1 MKGLTRTLLTSLVI
15 LLLLAALF
23 SGWKIYSIQRG
34 YHDAADRYDSLSG
47 AVFSALTG
55 GGEETNV
62 PAQNGAA
69 QNSVAQEGA
78 AQDGVIVIG
87 TDEPQAFS
95 PISIDFDLL
104 SQRSD
109 DVIGWLYLPDTA
121 INYPVVQGYDN
132 DYYLDHFIDGTPNVG
147 GSLFADYACPD
158 DFSGQ
163 NTIIYGHNMR
173 DGSMFALVDDYS
185 DQAFYDAHP
194 VMYLNAPQQNYR
206 VDFFAGFTTDPESFV
221 YTAAFATEGD
231 FIAYLN
237 TVKQYSDFS
246 SPVEVGGTDRI
257 ITLSTCTYSAEDVRF
272 VLFGKLTEIG

>member
-1 MKGLTRTLLTSLVI
+1 MKGLTRTLLTALVI

-47 AVFSALTG
+47 SVFSTLTG
-55 GGEETNV
+55 SREKTGS
-62 PAQNGAA
+62 PAG
-69 QNSVAQEGA
+69 SVESA
-78 AQDGVIVIG
+78 DGVIVVG
-87 TDEPQAFS
+87 SEAPLDVS

-104 SQRSD
+104 AQRSD

-132 DYYLDHFIDGTPNVG
+132 DYYLDHFLDGSYNVG
-147 GSLFADYACPD
+147 GSLFADFTCPD

-163 NTIIYGHNMR
+163 N
-173 DGSMFALVDDYS
+173 GSMFALVDDYT

-194 VMYLNAPQQNYR
+194 VMYLNTPQQNYR

-221 YTAAFATEGD
+221 YASAFATEGD
-231 FIAYLN
+231 YIAYLN
-237 TVKQYSDFS
+237 TVRLYSDFS
-246 SPVEVGGTDRI
+246 SPVEVSSADRI

-272 VLFGKLTEIG
+272 VLFGKLVEIG

>member
-1 MKGLTRTLLTSLVI
+1 MRGLTRTLLTALVI

-47 AVFSALTG
+47 SVFSTLTG
-55 GGEETNV
+55 SREKTGS
-62 PAQNGAA
+62 PAG
-69 QNSVAQEGA
+69 SVESA
-78 AQDGVIVIG
+78 DGVIVVG
-87 TDEPQAFS
+87 SEAPLDVS

-104 SQRSD
+104 AQRSD

-132 DYYLDHFIDGTPNVG
+132 DYYLDHFLDGSYNVG
-147 GSLFADYACPD
+147 GSLFADFTCPD

-173 DGSMFALVDDYS
+173 DGSMFALVDDYT

-194 VMYLNAPQQNYR
+194 VMYLNTPQQNYR

-221 YTAAFATEGD
+221 YASAFATEGD
-231 FIAYLN
+231 YIAYLN
-237 TVKQYSDFS
+237 TVRLYSDFS
-246 SPVEVGGTDRI
+246 SPVEVSSADRI

-272 VLFGKLTEIG
+272 VLFGKLVEIG